1 MARTILLVDDDSEVR
16 TALRD
21 ILTAERCIVHIA
33 RDGQQALH
41 VLDRIDPPDL
51 ILLDY
56 MMPGM
61 NGAQFLA
68 ARERNPR
75 LRAIPV
81 VILSAWSREWAK
93 EPLGVVEVLAKPVG
107 LDRLLAVVD
116 RVCGRSSAETVAPAQ
131 TKGPPDQHG
140 GPE

>member
-21 ILTAERCIVHIA
+21 FLTAERCMVHTA
-33 RDGQQALH
+33 RDGQQALQI
-41 VLDRIDPPDL
+41 LDKIDLPDL

-61 NGAQFLA
+61 NGVQFLA
-68 ARERNPR
+68 ARARDAR

-81 VILSAWSREWAK
+81 VILSAWTRQWAK
-93 EPLGVVEVLAKPVG
+93 EPLGIVEVLAKPIA
-107 LDRLLAVVD
+107 LDRLVALVD
-116 RVCGRSSAETVAPAQ
+116 RICGRSSVGTATPTQ
-131 TKGPPDQHG
+131 TKGPPDQNG
-140 GPE
+140 SP